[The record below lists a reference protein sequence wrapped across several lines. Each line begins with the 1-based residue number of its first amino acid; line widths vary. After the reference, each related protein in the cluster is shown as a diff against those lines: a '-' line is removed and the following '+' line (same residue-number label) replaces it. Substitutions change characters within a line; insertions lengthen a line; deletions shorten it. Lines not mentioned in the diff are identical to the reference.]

1 MADEIIV
8 HAWNPNKIY
17 LLLITA
23 FLFGLGIVMMMLALE
38 TDFSPPF
45 FVVVLGLIIPPILI
59 FVSIFYYV
67 KKDPFTIDNSGLRG
81 KNHFIPWSQVISI
94 HEEEYKLRY
103 SYGHILYLRY
113 RVPGLK
119 EGTYKSLALGKR
131 SRWTYGRREFTY
143 SPGYAAVIALAKH
156 KKVQVTE
163 VDN

>member
-81 KNHFIPWSQVISI
+81 KKSF
-94 HEEEYKLRY
+94 Y
-103 SYGHILYLRY
+103 SLESSHIN
-113 RVPGLK
+113 
-119 EGTYKSLALGKR
+119 T
-131 SRWTYGRREFTY
+131 
-143 SPGYAAVIALAKH
+143 
-156 KKVQVTE
+156 
-163 VDN
+163 